1 MFMGTP
7 RTNTKQPTGTS
18 GHLLLLACSAT
29 KRSGRSPALQL
40 YDGVNYRVLRK
51 ELTASGWPPGLII
64 KILSAKYGL
73 IDATTIV
80 DTYDQRMDSASALRM
95 KETVMSSLRRLGH
108 FDSVFVN
115 LGVDYLVAVG
125 DIKQIFRNATLA
137 RGGIGTKM
145 AEMKQWLRK
154 LPRYTAPFPRQRPKR
169 QSYLYFFPDWDDFV
183 YEPFIGEH
191 TRNARVSGTV
201 RKRYAHEVFGRQ
213 TPYDGLLV
221 SLAQLSMGKG
231 ALSRLDDANV
241 EVRDL
246 RKQMRVPNRLL
257 MFGDCGAFSYAHQ
270 PKPPFTPERAAELY
284 ARFGFD
290 AGASVDHI
298 PLPEIVEIKP
308 NGTAVKRVLTEAER
322 RQRVRLTVTNADRFL
337 HVHTEHNYG
346 FVPVGVIQGTSTA
359 SYVECVNQYLD
370 MGYRHLALGGLVPRT
385 DGDILDICC
394 AARRAIQDRTRG
406 EERNVWIHLFGI
418 LRPKLQSSFRA
429 LGVSS
434 FDSASYLRKAWLRS
448 DQNYLSA
455 DGRRW
460 YSTIRIPISASSPM
474 QDAAAAAAIPMARL
488 VAMERR
494 CLVAVD
500 NFDNTASTM
509 REVLESVNDYGPLLQ
524 RRGEDNHFIEKHTA
538 LLRDRPWT
546 KCRCP
551 FCRSAGINV
560 VVFRGASRN
569 KRRGLHNTW
578 VFYHKVLHGTCIP
591 RQSSEDSE

>member
-1 MFMGTP
+1 MGTT
-7 RTNTKQPTGTS
+7 RTNSRRTAAPS

-29 KRSGRSPALQL
+29 KRCDRSPAIQL
-40 YDGVNYRVLRK
+40 YDGVNYRVIRK
-51 ELTASGWPPGLII
+51 ALATSGWPPGLVI
-64 KILSAKYGL
+64 KIISAKYGL
-73 IDATTIV
+73 IDATTVI
-80 DTYDQRMDSASALRM
+80 DTYDQRLDSASALRL
-95 KETVMSSLRRLGH
+95 KPTVTQSLHGLGH
-108 FDSVFVN
+108 FASVFIN
-115 LGVDYLVAVG
+115 LGVDYLAAVG
-125 DIKQIFRNATLA
+125 DILKTFPNATMA
-137 RGGIGTKM
+137 SGGIGSKM

-154 LPRYTAPFPRQRPKR
+154 LPRHTAPFPRCRPNR

-183 YEPFIGEH
+183 YEPFVGEQ
-191 TRNARVSGTV
+191 TRDDRVSGTV

-221 SLAQLSMGKG
+221 SLAQLTTGKG

-241 EVRDL
+241 AVRDL

-257 MFGDCGAFSYAHQ
+257 MFGDCGAFSYANQ

-308 NGTAVKRVLTEAER
+308 NGRMVKRVLSEAER
-322 RQRVRLTVTNADRFL
+322 RQRVQLTVANADRFL
-337 HVHTEHNYG
+337 RAHAEKGYS
-346 FVPVGVIQGTSTA
+346 FVPVGVIQGTSPE
-359 SYVECVNQYLD
+359 SYVRCVNQYLD

-385 DGDILDICC
+385 DADILDICC
-394 AARRAIQDRTRG
+394 AARRAVQNRTRG
-406 EERNVWIHLFGI
+406 EEQNVWIHLFGI
-418 LRPKLQSSFRA
+418 LRPKLQSAFRA

-455 DGRRW
+455 DGTRW
-460 YSTIRIPISASSPM
+460 YSTIRIPISASPPM
-474 QDAAAAAAIPMARL
+474 QEAAAAAAISPRRL
-488 VAMERR
+488 AAMERR
-494 CLVAVD
+494 CLLAVD

-509 REVLESVNDYGPLLQ
+509 REVLESVNEYGPLLQ

-591 RQSSEDSE
+591 RQSSEDGE